1 MQPGVHRASWG
12 RESSRTQKWVR
23 EHMEIG
29 WLINRK
35 YLRIPMSSYKQF
47 KIKKRKRKQCCSPG
61 IEENEC
67 CSVSVKWL
75 FPLPCHITISQ
86 LYSHLLIPEDKRPAV
101 HSSSFPNMMIA
112 STDREHNALS
122 TEETLHIT
130 KKKCLAHCT
139 RVQGGSWL
147 ELFVIKK

>member
-1 MQPGVHRASWG
+1 MQPGVYRASWG

-101 HSSSFPNMMIA
+101 HSHLVSQTWWLQAQTGSITLYQQKRHDTLQRKSA
-112 STDREHNALS
+112 
-122 TEETLHIT
+122 LHI
-130 KKKCLAHCT
+130 
-139 RVQGGSWL
+139 VQGCREGRDWSYLW
-147 ELFVIKK
+147 